1 MVHQRLVAC
10 VFYKCCQSSLACP
23 SLERGLCLMK
33 GAISGHSQHFY
44 FQECESDPCC
54 EPGTCRL
61 RSGAECAYGDC
72 CKNCQVRDSNV
83 ILGSVLQC
91 LRKGE
96 H

>member
-1 MVHQRLVAC
+1 MAE
-10 VFYKCCQSSLACP
+10 A
-23 SLERGLCLMK
+23 
-33 GAISGHSQHFY
+33 AISGHSQRFC

-72 CKNCQVRDSNV
+72 CKNCRVRDSSV
-83 ILGSVLQC
+83 LFGSVLQW

-96 H
+96 RWPSQCI